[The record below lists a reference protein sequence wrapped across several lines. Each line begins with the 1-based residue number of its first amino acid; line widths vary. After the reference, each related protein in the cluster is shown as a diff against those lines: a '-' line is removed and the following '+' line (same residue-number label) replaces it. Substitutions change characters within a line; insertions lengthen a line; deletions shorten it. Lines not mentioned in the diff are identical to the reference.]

1 MEPIY
6 SSHLIRKRFWD
17 RGATGAVIIDID
29 LGEQQP
35 VDTVFLGFTT
45 ADAQSTWS
53 IATTTNMAGADEF
66 TLQESSP
73 FALSGSRARPHGL
86 ALVAEPATTR
96 YLRIRFAASGSASL
110 PQAGILM
117 IGTRFE
123 HPYEL
128 KSGRRPI
135 DLSDRADLVGGGFG
149 FGRGAIKSSYRFTF
163 SGLDDTQ
170 LGALLDTV
178 EAVGIQHPV
187 LVVEG
192 GDGPITQRQV
202 HYGVFNAFEAY
213 EREDPADTRWSLSI
227 TDWV

>member
-1 MEPIY
+1 
-6 SSHLIRKRFWD
+6 
-17 RGATGAVIIDID
+17 
-29 LGEQQP
+29 
-35 VDTVFLGFTT
+35 
-45 ADAQSTWS
+45 
-53 IATTTNMAGADEF
+53 MAGADEF

-213 EREDPADTRWSLSI
+213 EREESRRHPLVAFDHGLGVMQEGWLTPIAGRVPAYDACSEICGASR
-227 TDWV
+227 